1 MQARTRSI
9 NQATAMKLN
18 SILILPG
25 IFMIAIM
32 GIFPAAAQP
41 VKVEYREETELV
53 AVVARLA
60 GVSGYTWEEEET
72 GVYDYFIDV
81 DSTFAPFRNHKLIP
95 FVREKLYGEGFNW
108 HFPMHIAMRIS
119 IGEDGKITYDNSL
132 EKGFDGYYDRIT
144 RRNEKKFLRLLEDF
158 NRESGFHEFFLSH
171 KALYS
176 ECEAAM
182 REVVGKI
189 DFSWYKDFFGK
200 EEGSTFRICPG
211 LLCGP
216 GNYAVHQRGRDGSD
230 IVNAIMGCCDR
241 REDGSICYGIEY
253 TLPVIIHEFCHS
265 FCDPLN
271 QEYWDSIKDA
281 AESFFAE
288 NAEFYD
294 SIAYGHPILVMNETF
309 VEACVITYLKS
320 HPLLFEGETLES
332 YREYFGMGEAS
343 AEEVFRKY
351 LELLVEID
359 YSKKKFLMIKDVIG
373 VLEDRENNPEKYP
386 AVADLMSEYSR
397 VVNSFGK
404 QE

>member
-81 DSTFAPFRNHKLIP
+81 DSTFAPFINHELIP

-108 HFPMHIAMRIS
+108 HFPMHIAMRIA

-132 EKGFDGYYDRIT
+132 EKEFDGYYDRIT
-144 RRNEKKFLRLLEDF
+144 RRNEKKFL
-158 NRESGFHEFFLSH
+158 
-171 KALYS
+171 
-176 ECEAAM
+176 
-182 REVVGKI
+182 
-189 DFSWYKDFFGK
+189 
-200 EEGSTFRICPG
+200 
-211 LLCGP
+211 
-216 GNYAVHQRGRDGSD
+216 
-230 IVNAIMGCCDR
+230 
-241 REDGSICYGIEY
+241 
-253 TLPVIIHEFCHS
+253 
-265 FCDPLN
+265 
-271 QEYWDSIKDA
+271 
-281 AESFFAE
+281 
-288 NAEFYD
+288 
-294 SIAYGHPILVMNETF
+294 
-309 VEACVITYLKS
+309 
-320 HPLLFEGETLES
+320 
-332 YREYFGMGEAS
+332 
-343 AEEVFRKY
+343 
-351 LELLVEID
+351 
-359 YSKKKFLMIKDVIG
+359 MIKDVIG
-373 VLEDRENNPEKYP
+373 VLEDRKNNPEKYP

-397 VVNSFGK
+397 VVKSFGK

>member
-108 HFPMHIAMRIS
+108 HFPMHIAMRIA
-119 IGEDGKITYDNSL
+119 IGEDGKITYHNSL

-144 RRNEKKFLRLLEDF
+144 RRNE
-158 NRESGFHEFFLSH
+158 
-171 KALYS
+171 
-176 ECEAAM
+176 
-182 REVVGKI
+182 
-189 DFSWYKDFFGK
+189 
-200 EEGSTFRICPG
+200 
-211 LLCGP
+211 
-216 GNYAVHQRGRDGSD
+216 
-230 IVNAIMGCCDR
+230 
-241 REDGSICYGIEY
+241 
-253 TLPVIIHEFCHS
+253 
-265 FCDPLN
+265 
-271 QEYWDSIKDA
+271 
-281 AESFFAE
+281 
-288 NAEFYD
+288 
-294 SIAYGHPILVMNETF
+294 
-309 VEACVITYLKS
+309 
-320 HPLLFEGETLES
+320 
-332 YREYFGMGEAS
+332 
-343 AEEVFRKY
+343 
-351 LELLVEID
+351 
-359 YSKKKFLMIKDVIG
+359 KKFLMIKDVIG

>member
-1 MQARTRSI
+1 MNRSIDFAAAMQARTRSI

-32 GIFPAAAQP
+32 GIFPAAAKP

-53 AVVARLA
+53 AVVARLD

-108 HFPMHIAMRIS
+108 HFPMHIAMRIA

-144 RRNEKKFLRLLEDF
+144 RRNER
-158 NRESGFHEFFLSH
+158 
-171 KALYS
+171 
-176 ECEAAM
+176 
-182 REVVGKI
+182 
-189 DFSWYKDFFGK
+189 
-200 EEGSTFRICPG
+200 
-211 LLCGP
+211 
-216 GNYAVHQRGRDGSD
+216 
-230 IVNAIMGCCDR
+230 
-241 REDGSICYGIEY
+241 
-253 TLPVIIHEFCHS
+253 
-265 FCDPLN
+265 
-271 QEYWDSIKDA
+271 
-281 AESFFAE
+281 
-288 NAEFYD
+288 
-294 SIAYGHPILVMNETF
+294 
-309 VEACVITYLKS
+309 
-320 HPLLFEGETLES
+320 
-332 YREYFGMGEAS
+332 
-343 AEEVFRKY
+343 
-351 LELLVEID
+351 
-359 YSKKKFLMIKDVIG
+359 KFLMIKDVIR

>member
-1 MQARTRSI
+1 MPIFGASSWLPCTNRSIDFAAAMQARTRSI
-9 NQATAMKLN
+9 NQETAMKLN

-60 GVSGYTWEEEET
+60 GISGYTWEEEET

-81 DSTFAPFRNHKLIP
+81 DSTFAPFRDHKLIP

-132 EKGFDGYYDRIT
+132 EKEFDGYYDRIT
-144 RRNEKKFLRLLEDF
+144 RRNE
-158 NRESGFHEFFLSH
+158 
-171 KALYS
+171 
-176 ECEAAM
+176 
-182 REVVGKI
+182 
-189 DFSWYKDFFGK
+189 
-200 EEGSTFRICPG
+200 
-211 LLCGP
+211 
-216 GNYAVHQRGRDGSD
+216 
-230 IVNAIMGCCDR
+230 
-241 REDGSICYGIEY
+241 
-253 TLPVIIHEFCHS
+253 
-265 FCDPLN
+265 
-271 QEYWDSIKDA
+271 
-281 AESFFAE
+281 
-288 NAEFYD
+288 
-294 SIAYGHPILVMNETF
+294 
-309 VEACVITYLKS
+309 
-320 HPLLFEGETLES
+320 
-332 YREYFGMGEAS
+332 
-343 AEEVFRKY
+343 
-351 LELLVEID
+351 
-359 YSKKKFLMIKDVIG
+359 KKFLMIKDVIG

>member
-144 RRNEKKFLRLLEDF
+144 RRNEKKF
-158 NRESGFHEFFLSH
+158 
-171 KALYS
+171 
-176 ECEAAM
+176 
-182 REVVGKI
+182 
-189 DFSWYKDFFGK
+189 
-200 EEGSTFRICPG
+200 P
-211 LLCGP
+211 
-216 GNYAVHQRGRDGSD
+216 
-230 IVNAIMGCCDR
+230 
-241 REDGSICYGIEY
+241 
-253 TLPVIIHEFCHS
+253 
-265 FCDPLN
+265 
-271 QEYWDSIKDA
+271 
-281 AESFFAE
+281 
-288 NAEFYD
+288 
-294 SIAYGHPILVMNETF
+294 
-309 VEACVITYLKS
+309 
-320 HPLLFEGETLES
+320 
-332 YREYFGMGEAS
+332 
-343 AEEVFRKY
+343 
-351 LELLVEID
+351 
-359 YSKKKFLMIKDVIG
+359 MIQDVIG

>member
-1 MQARTRSI
+1 MPIFGASSWLPCTNRSIDFAAAMQARTRSI

-132 EKGFDGYYDRIT
+132 EKEFDGYYDRIT
-144 RRNEKKFLRLLEDF
+144 RRNE
-158 NRESGFHEFFLSH
+158 
-171 KALYS
+171 
-176 ECEAAM
+176 
-182 REVVGKI
+182 
-189 DFSWYKDFFGK
+189 
-200 EEGSTFRICPG
+200 
-211 LLCGP
+211 
-216 GNYAVHQRGRDGSD
+216 
-230 IVNAIMGCCDR
+230 
-241 REDGSICYGIEY
+241 
-253 TLPVIIHEFCHS
+253 
-265 FCDPLN
+265 
-271 QEYWDSIKDA
+271 
-281 AESFFAE
+281 
-288 NAEFYD
+288 
-294 SIAYGHPILVMNETF
+294 
-309 VEACVITYLKS
+309 
-320 HPLLFEGETLES
+320 
-332 YREYFGMGEAS
+332 
-343 AEEVFRKY
+343 
-351 LELLVEID
+351 
-359 YSKKKFLMIKDVIG
+359 KKFLMIKDVIG

>member
-1 MQARTRSI
+1 MPIFGVSSRLPCTNRSIDFAAAMQARTRSI

-108 HFPMHIAMRIS
+108 HFPMHIAMRIA

-144 RRNEKKFLRLLEDF
+144 RRNER
-158 NRESGFHEFFLSH
+158 
-171 KALYS
+171 
-176 ECEAAM
+176 
-182 REVVGKI
+182 
-189 DFSWYKDFFGK
+189 
-200 EEGSTFRICPG
+200 
-211 LLCGP
+211 
-216 GNYAVHQRGRDGSD
+216 
-230 IVNAIMGCCDR
+230 
-241 REDGSICYGIEY
+241 
-253 TLPVIIHEFCHS
+253 
-265 FCDPLN
+265 
-271 QEYWDSIKDA
+271 
-281 AESFFAE
+281 
-288 NAEFYD
+288 
-294 SIAYGHPILVMNETF
+294 
-309 VEACVITYLKS
+309 
-320 HPLLFEGETLES
+320 
-332 YREYFGMGEAS
+332 
-343 AEEVFRKY
+343 
-351 LELLVEID
+351 
-359 YSKKKFLMIKDVIG
+359 KFLMIKDVIR

-386 AVADLMSEYSR
+386 AVTDLMSEYSR

>member
-1 MQARTRSI
+1 MPIFGVSSRLPCTNRSIDFAAAMQVRTRSI

-144 RRNEKKFLRLLEDF
+144 RRNER
-158 NRESGFHEFFLSH
+158 
-171 KALYS
+171 
-176 ECEAAM
+176 
-182 REVVGKI
+182 
-189 DFSWYKDFFGK
+189 
-200 EEGSTFRICPG
+200 
-211 LLCGP
+211 
-216 GNYAVHQRGRDGSD
+216 
-230 IVNAIMGCCDR
+230 
-241 REDGSICYGIEY
+241 
-253 TLPVIIHEFCHS
+253 
-265 FCDPLN
+265 
-271 QEYWDSIKDA
+271 
-281 AESFFAE
+281 
-288 NAEFYD
+288 
-294 SIAYGHPILVMNETF
+294 
-309 VEACVITYLKS
+309 
-320 HPLLFEGETLES
+320 
-332 YREYFGMGEAS
+332 
-343 AEEVFRKY
+343 
-351 LELLVEID
+351 
-359 YSKKKFLMIKDVIG
+359 KFLMIKDVIG

>member
-1 MQARTRSI
+1 MPIFGASSWLPCTNRSIDFAAAMQARTRSI
-9 NQATAMKLN
+9 NQETAMKLN

-60 GVSGYTWEEEET
+60 GISGYTWEEEET

-132 EKGFDGYYDRIT
+132 EKGFDGYYDRIS
-144 RRNEKKFLRLLEDF
+144 RKNE
-158 NRESGFHEFFLSH
+158 
-171 KALYS
+171 
-176 ECEAAM
+176 
-182 REVVGKI
+182 
-189 DFSWYKDFFGK
+189 
-200 EEGSTFRICPG
+200 
-211 LLCGP
+211 
-216 GNYAVHQRGRDGSD
+216 
-230 IVNAIMGCCDR
+230 
-241 REDGSICYGIEY
+241 
-253 TLPVIIHEFCHS
+253 
-265 FCDPLN
+265 
-271 QEYWDSIKDA
+271 
-281 AESFFAE
+281 
-288 NAEFYD
+288 
-294 SIAYGHPILVMNETF
+294 
-309 VEACVITYLKS
+309 
-320 HPLLFEGETLES
+320 
-332 YREYFGMGEAS
+332 
-343 AEEVFRKY
+343 
-351 LELLVEID
+351 
-359 YSKKKFLMIKDVIG
+359 KKFLMIKDVIG
-373 VLEDRENNPEKYP
+373 VLEDRKNNPEKYP

>member
-1 MQARTRSI
+1 MPIFGASSRLPCTNRSIDFAAAMQARTRSI

-108 HFPMHIAMRIS
+108 HFPMHIAMRIA

-144 RRNEKKFLRLLEDF
+144 RRNER
-158 NRESGFHEFFLSH
+158 
-171 KALYS
+171 
-176 ECEAAM
+176 
-182 REVVGKI
+182 
-189 DFSWYKDFFGK
+189 
-200 EEGSTFRICPG
+200 
-211 LLCGP
+211 
-216 GNYAVHQRGRDGSD
+216 
-230 IVNAIMGCCDR
+230 
-241 REDGSICYGIEY
+241 
-253 TLPVIIHEFCHS
+253 
-265 FCDPLN
+265 
-271 QEYWDSIKDA
+271 
-281 AESFFAE
+281 
-288 NAEFYD
+288 
-294 SIAYGHPILVMNETF
+294 
-309 VEACVITYLKS
+309 
-320 HPLLFEGETLES
+320 
-332 YREYFGMGEAS
+332 
-343 AEEVFRKY
+343 
-351 LELLVEID
+351 
-359 YSKKKFLMIKDVIG
+359 KFLMIKDVIR

>member
-1 MQARTRSI
+1 
-9 NQATAMKLN
+9 MKLN

-144 RRNEKKFLRLLEDF
+144 RRNEKKFL
-158 NRESGFHEFFLSH
+158 
-171 KALYS
+171 
-176 ECEAAM
+176 
-182 REVVGKI
+182 
-189 DFSWYKDFFGK
+189 
-200 EEGSTFRICPG
+200 
-211 LLCGP
+211 
-216 GNYAVHQRGRDGSD
+216 
-230 IVNAIMGCCDR
+230 
-241 REDGSICYGIEY
+241 
-253 TLPVIIHEFCHS
+253 
-265 FCDPLN
+265 
-271 QEYWDSIKDA
+271 
-281 AESFFAE
+281 
-288 NAEFYD
+288 
-294 SIAYGHPILVMNETF
+294 
-309 VEACVITYLKS
+309 
-320 HPLLFEGETLES
+320 
-332 YREYFGMGEAS
+332 
-343 AEEVFRKY
+343 
-351 LELLVEID
+351 
-359 YSKKKFLMIKDVIG
+359 MIKDVIG

-386 AVADLMSEYSR
+386 AVTDLMSEYSR

>member
-1 MQARTRSI
+1 MPIFGASSRLPCMNRSIDFAAAMQARTRSI

-108 HFPMHIAMRIS
+108 HFPMHIAMRIA

-144 RRNEKKFLRLLEDF
+144 RRNER
-158 NRESGFHEFFLSH
+158 
-171 KALYS
+171 
-176 ECEAAM
+176 
-182 REVVGKI
+182 
-189 DFSWYKDFFGK
+189 
-200 EEGSTFRICPG
+200 
-211 LLCGP
+211 
-216 GNYAVHQRGRDGSD
+216 
-230 IVNAIMGCCDR
+230 
-241 REDGSICYGIEY
+241 
-253 TLPVIIHEFCHS
+253 
-265 FCDPLN
+265 
-271 QEYWDSIKDA
+271 
-281 AESFFAE
+281 
-288 NAEFYD
+288 
-294 SIAYGHPILVMNETF
+294 
-309 VEACVITYLKS
+309 
-320 HPLLFEGETLES
+320 
-332 YREYFGMGEAS
+332 
-343 AEEVFRKY
+343 
-351 LELLVEID
+351 
-359 YSKKKFLMIKDVIG
+359 KFLMIKDVIR

>member
-9 NQATAMKLN
+9 NQATTMKLN

-132 EKGFDGYYDRIT
+132 EKEFDGYYDRIT
-144 RRNEKKFLRLLEDF
+144 RRNE
-158 NRESGFHEFFLSH
+158 
-171 KALYS
+171 
-176 ECEAAM
+176 
-182 REVVGKI
+182 
-189 DFSWYKDFFGK
+189 
-200 EEGSTFRICPG
+200 
-211 LLCGP
+211 
-216 GNYAVHQRGRDGSD
+216 
-230 IVNAIMGCCDR
+230 
-241 REDGSICYGIEY
+241 
-253 TLPVIIHEFCHS
+253 
-265 FCDPLN
+265 
-271 QEYWDSIKDA
+271 
-281 AESFFAE
+281 
-288 NAEFYD
+288 
-294 SIAYGHPILVMNETF
+294 
-309 VEACVITYLKS
+309 
-320 HPLLFEGETLES
+320 
-332 YREYFGMGEAS
+332 
-343 AEEVFRKY
+343 
-351 LELLVEID
+351 
-359 YSKKKFLMIKDVIG
+359 KKFLMIKDVIG

-386 AVADLMSEYSR
+386 AVADLMSEYSTLSGNR
-397 VVNSFGK
+397 NSLAAYSINISMSLMRDN
-404 QE
+404 ERR

>member
-1 MQARTRSI
+1 MPIFGASSWLPCTNRSIDFAAAMQARTRSI
-9 NQATAMKLN
+9 NQETAMKLN

-132 EKGFDGYYDRIT
+132 EKEFDGYYDRIT
-144 RRNEKKFLRLLEDF
+144 RRNE
-158 NRESGFHEFFLSH
+158 
-171 KALYS
+171 
-176 ECEAAM
+176 
-182 REVVGKI
+182 
-189 DFSWYKDFFGK
+189 
-200 EEGSTFRICPG
+200 
-211 LLCGP
+211 
-216 GNYAVHQRGRDGSD
+216 
-230 IVNAIMGCCDR
+230 
-241 REDGSICYGIEY
+241 
-253 TLPVIIHEFCHS
+253 
-265 FCDPLN
+265 
-271 QEYWDSIKDA
+271 
-281 AESFFAE
+281 
-288 NAEFYD
+288 
-294 SIAYGHPILVMNETF
+294 
-309 VEACVITYLKS
+309 
-320 HPLLFEGETLES
+320 
-332 YREYFGMGEAS
+332 
-343 AEEVFRKY
+343 
-351 LELLVEID
+351 
-359 YSKKKFLMIKDVIG
+359 KKFLMIKDVIG

>member
-41 VKVEYREETELV
+41 AKVEYREETELV

-144 RRNEKKFLRLLEDF
+144 RRNEKKFL
-158 NRESGFHEFFLSH
+158 
-171 KALYS
+171 
-176 ECEAAM
+176 
-182 REVVGKI
+182 
-189 DFSWYKDFFGK
+189 
-200 EEGSTFRICPG
+200 
-211 LLCGP
+211 
-216 GNYAVHQRGRDGSD
+216 
-230 IVNAIMGCCDR
+230 
-241 REDGSICYGIEY
+241 
-253 TLPVIIHEFCHS
+253 
-265 FCDPLN
+265 
-271 QEYWDSIKDA
+271 
-281 AESFFAE
+281 
-288 NAEFYD
+288 
-294 SIAYGHPILVMNETF
+294 
-309 VEACVITYLKS
+309 
-320 HPLLFEGETLES
+320 
-332 YREYFGMGEAS
+332 
-343 AEEVFRKY
+343 
-351 LELLVEID
+351 
-359 YSKKKFLMIKDVIG
+359 MIKDVIG

>member
-1 MQARTRSI
+1 MPIFGASSRLPCTNRSIDFAAAMQARTRSI

-144 RRNEKKFLRLLEDF
+144 RRNEKKFL
-158 NRESGFHEFFLSH
+158 
-171 KALYS
+171 
-176 ECEAAM
+176 
-182 REVVGKI
+182 
-189 DFSWYKDFFGK
+189 
-200 EEGSTFRICPG
+200 
-211 LLCGP
+211 
-216 GNYAVHQRGRDGSD
+216 
-230 IVNAIMGCCDR
+230 
-241 REDGSICYGIEY
+241 
-253 TLPVIIHEFCHS
+253 
-265 FCDPLN
+265 
-271 QEYWDSIKDA
+271 
-281 AESFFAE
+281 
-288 NAEFYD
+288 
-294 SIAYGHPILVMNETF
+294 
-309 VEACVITYLKS
+309 
-320 HPLLFEGETLES
+320 
-332 YREYFGMGEAS
+332 
-343 AEEVFRKY
+343 
-351 LELLVEID
+351 
-359 YSKKKFLMIKDVIG
+359 MIKDVIG
-373 VLEDRENNPEKYP
+373 VLEDRENNPEKYT

>member
-132 EKGFDGYYDRIT
+132 EKEFDGYYDRIT
-144 RRNEKKFLRLLEDF
+144 RRNEKKFL
-158 NRESGFHEFFLSH
+158 
-171 KALYS
+171 
-176 ECEAAM
+176 
-182 REVVGKI
+182 
-189 DFSWYKDFFGK
+189 
-200 EEGSTFRICPG
+200 
-211 LLCGP
+211 
-216 GNYAVHQRGRDGSD
+216 
-230 IVNAIMGCCDR
+230 
-241 REDGSICYGIEY
+241 
-253 TLPVIIHEFCHS
+253 
-265 FCDPLN
+265 
-271 QEYWDSIKDA
+271 
-281 AESFFAE
+281 
-288 NAEFYD
+288 
-294 SIAYGHPILVMNETF
+294 
-309 VEACVITYLKS
+309 
-320 HPLLFEGETLES
+320 
-332 YREYFGMGEAS
+332 
-343 AEEVFRKY
+343 
-351 LELLVEID
+351 
-359 YSKKKFLMIKDVIG
+359 MIKDVSG

>member
-1 MQARTRSI
+1 MPIFGASSWLPCTNRSIDFAAAMQARTRSI

-108 HFPMHIAMRIS
+108 HFPMHIAMRIA

-144 RRNEKKFLRLLEDF
+144 RRNE
-158 NRESGFHEFFLSH
+158 
-171 KALYS
+171 
-176 ECEAAM
+176 
-182 REVVGKI
+182 
-189 DFSWYKDFFGK
+189 
-200 EEGSTFRICPG
+200 
-211 LLCGP
+211 
-216 GNYAVHQRGRDGSD
+216 
-230 IVNAIMGCCDR
+230 
-241 REDGSICYGIEY
+241 
-253 TLPVIIHEFCHS
+253 
-265 FCDPLN
+265 
-271 QEYWDSIKDA
+271 
-281 AESFFAE
+281 
-288 NAEFYD
+288 
-294 SIAYGHPILVMNETF
+294 
-309 VEACVITYLKS
+309 
-320 HPLLFEGETLES
+320 
-332 YREYFGMGEAS
+332 
-343 AEEVFRKY
+343 
-351 LELLVEID
+351 
-359 YSKKKFLMIKDVIG
+359 KKFLMIKDVIG

>member
-1 MQARTRSI
+1 MPIFGASSWLPCTNRSIDFAAAMQARTRSI

-132 EKGFDGYYDRIT
+132 EKEFDGYYDRIT
-144 RRNEKKFLRLLEDF
+144 RRNEKKF
-158 NRESGFHEFFLSH
+158 
-171 KALYS
+171 
-176 ECEAAM
+176 M
-182 REVVGKI
+182 
-189 DFSWYKDFFGK
+189 
-200 EEGSTFRICPG
+200 
-211 LLCGP
+211 
-216 GNYAVHQRGRDGSD
+216 
-230 IVNAIMGCCDR
+230 
-241 REDGSICYGIEY
+241 
-253 TLPVIIHEFCHS
+253 
-265 FCDPLN
+265 
-271 QEYWDSIKDA
+271 
-281 AESFFAE
+281 
-288 NAEFYD
+288 
-294 SIAYGHPILVMNETF
+294 
-309 VEACVITYLKS
+309 
-320 HPLLFEGETLES
+320 
-332 YREYFGMGEAS
+332 
-343 AEEVFRKY
+343 
-351 LELLVEID
+351 
-359 YSKKKFLMIKDVIG
+359 MIKDVIG

>member
-1 MQARTRSI
+1 MPIFGASSWLPCTNRSIDFAAAMQARTRSI

-132 EKGFDGYYDRIT
+132 EKEFDGYYDRIS
-144 RRNEKKFLRLLEDF
+144 RKNE
-158 NRESGFHEFFLSH
+158 
-171 KALYS
+171 
-176 ECEAAM
+176 
-182 REVVGKI
+182 
-189 DFSWYKDFFGK
+189 
-200 EEGSTFRICPG
+200 
-211 LLCGP
+211 
-216 GNYAVHQRGRDGSD
+216 
-230 IVNAIMGCCDR
+230 
-241 REDGSICYGIEY
+241 
-253 TLPVIIHEFCHS
+253 
-265 FCDPLN
+265 
-271 QEYWDSIKDA
+271 
-281 AESFFAE
+281 
-288 NAEFYD
+288 
-294 SIAYGHPILVMNETF
+294 
-309 VEACVITYLKS
+309 
-320 HPLLFEGETLES
+320 
-332 YREYFGMGEAS
+332 
-343 AEEVFRKY
+343 
-351 LELLVEID
+351 
-359 YSKKKFLMIKDVIG
+359 KKFLMIKDVIG

>member
-1 MQARTRSI
+1 MPIFGASSRLPCMNRSIDFAAAMQARTRSI

-108 HFPMHIAMRIS
+108 HFPMHIAMRIA

-132 EKGFDGYYDRIT
+132 EKEFDGYYDRIT
-144 RRNEKKFLRLLEDF
+144 RRNE
-158 NRESGFHEFFLSH
+158 
-171 KALYS
+171 
-176 ECEAAM
+176 
-182 REVVGKI
+182 
-189 DFSWYKDFFGK
+189 
-200 EEGSTFRICPG
+200 
-211 LLCGP
+211 
-216 GNYAVHQRGRDGSD
+216 
-230 IVNAIMGCCDR
+230 
-241 REDGSICYGIEY
+241 
-253 TLPVIIHEFCHS
+253 
-265 FCDPLN
+265 
-271 QEYWDSIKDA
+271 
-281 AESFFAE
+281 
-288 NAEFYD
+288 
-294 SIAYGHPILVMNETF
+294 
-309 VEACVITYLKS
+309 
-320 HPLLFEGETLES
+320 
-332 YREYFGMGEAS
+332 
-343 AEEVFRKY
+343 
-351 LELLVEID
+351 
-359 YSKKKFLMIKDVIG
+359 KKFLMIKDVIG

>member
-1 MQARTRSI
+1 MPIFGASSWLPCTNRSIDFAAAMQARTRSI
-9 NQATAMKLN
+9 NQETAMKLN

-108 HFPMHIAMRIS
+108 HFPMHIAMRIA

-144 RRNEKKFLRLLEDF
+144 RRNEKKFL
-158 NRESGFHEFFLSH
+158 
-171 KALYS
+171 
-176 ECEAAM
+176 
-182 REVVGKI
+182 
-189 DFSWYKDFFGK
+189 
-200 EEGSTFRICPG
+200 
-211 LLCGP
+211 
-216 GNYAVHQRGRDGSD
+216 
-230 IVNAIMGCCDR
+230 
-241 REDGSICYGIEY
+241 
-253 TLPVIIHEFCHS
+253 
-265 FCDPLN
+265 
-271 QEYWDSIKDA
+271 
-281 AESFFAE
+281 
-288 NAEFYD
+288 
-294 SIAYGHPILVMNETF
+294 
-309 VEACVITYLKS
+309 
-320 HPLLFEGETLES
+320 
-332 YREYFGMGEAS
+332 
-343 AEEVFRKY
+343 
-351 LELLVEID
+351 
-359 YSKKKFLMIKDVIG
+359 MIKDVIG
-373 VLEDRENNPEKYP
+373 VLEDRKNNPEKYP

>member
-1 MQARTRSI
+1 MNRSIDFAAAMQARTRSI

-108 HFPMHIAMRIS
+108 HFPMHIAMRIA

-144 RRNEKKFLRLLEDF
+144 RRNER
-158 NRESGFHEFFLSH
+158 
-171 KALYS
+171 
-176 ECEAAM
+176 
-182 REVVGKI
+182 
-189 DFSWYKDFFGK
+189 
-200 EEGSTFRICPG
+200 
-211 LLCGP
+211 
-216 GNYAVHQRGRDGSD
+216 
-230 IVNAIMGCCDR
+230 
-241 REDGSICYGIEY
+241 
-253 TLPVIIHEFCHS
+253 
-265 FCDPLN
+265 
-271 QEYWDSIKDA
+271 
-281 AESFFAE
+281 
-288 NAEFYD
+288 
-294 SIAYGHPILVMNETF
+294 
-309 VEACVITYLKS
+309 
-320 HPLLFEGETLES
+320 
-332 YREYFGMGEAS
+332 
-343 AEEVFRKY
+343 
-351 LELLVEID
+351 
-359 YSKKKFLMIKDVIG
+359 KFLMIKDVIR

>member
-144 RRNEKKFLRLLEDF
+144 RRNEKKFL
-158 NRESGFHEFFLSH
+158 
-171 KALYS
+171 
-176 ECEAAM
+176 
-182 REVVGKI
+182 
-189 DFSWYKDFFGK
+189 
-200 EEGSTFRICPG
+200 
-211 LLCGP
+211 
-216 GNYAVHQRGRDGSD
+216 
-230 IVNAIMGCCDR
+230 
-241 REDGSICYGIEY
+241 
-253 TLPVIIHEFCHS
+253 
-265 FCDPLN
+265 
-271 QEYWDSIKDA
+271 
-281 AESFFAE
+281 
-288 NAEFYD
+288 
-294 SIAYGHPILVMNETF
+294 
-309 VEACVITYLKS
+309 
-320 HPLLFEGETLES
+320 
-332 YREYFGMGEAS
+332 
-343 AEEVFRKY
+343 
-351 LELLVEID
+351 
-359 YSKKKFLMIKDVIG
+359 MIKDVIG

-404 QE
+404 QEYLSGIFH

>member
-1 MQARTRSI
+1 MPIFGASSRLPCTNRSIDFAAAMQARTRSI

-60 GVSGYTWEEEET
+60 GGSGYTWEEEET

-108 HFPMHIAMRIS
+108 HFPMHIAMRIA

-132 EKGFDGYYDRIT
+132 EKEFDGYYDRIT
-144 RRNEKKFLRLLEDF
+144 RRNE
-158 NRESGFHEFFLSH
+158 
-171 KALYS
+171 
-176 ECEAAM
+176 
-182 REVVGKI
+182 
-189 DFSWYKDFFGK
+189 
-200 EEGSTFRICPG
+200 
-211 LLCGP
+211 
-216 GNYAVHQRGRDGSD
+216 
-230 IVNAIMGCCDR
+230 
-241 REDGSICYGIEY
+241 
-253 TLPVIIHEFCHS
+253 
-265 FCDPLN
+265 
-271 QEYWDSIKDA
+271 
-281 AESFFAE
+281 
-288 NAEFYD
+288 
-294 SIAYGHPILVMNETF
+294 
-309 VEACVITYLKS
+309 
-320 HPLLFEGETLES
+320 
-332 YREYFGMGEAS
+332 
-343 AEEVFRKY
+343 
-351 LELLVEID
+351 
-359 YSKKKFLMIKDVIG
+359 KKFLMIKDVIG

>member
-1 MQARTRSI
+1 
-9 NQATAMKLN
+9 MKLN

-95 FVREKLYGEGFNW
+95 FVREKLYGEGFKW

-119 IGEDGKITYDNSL
+119 IGEDGKITYGNSL

-144 RRNEKKFLRLLEDF
+144 RRNE
-158 NRESGFHEFFLSH
+158 
-171 KALYS
+171 
-176 ECEAAM
+176 
-182 REVVGKI
+182 
-189 DFSWYKDFFGK
+189 
-200 EEGSTFRICPG
+200 
-211 LLCGP
+211 
-216 GNYAVHQRGRDGSD
+216 
-230 IVNAIMGCCDR
+230 
-241 REDGSICYGIEY
+241 
-253 TLPVIIHEFCHS
+253 
-265 FCDPLN
+265 
-271 QEYWDSIKDA
+271 
-281 AESFFAE
+281 
-288 NAEFYD
+288 
-294 SIAYGHPILVMNETF
+294 
-309 VEACVITYLKS
+309 
-320 HPLLFEGETLES
+320 
-332 YREYFGMGEAS
+332 
-343 AEEVFRKY
+343 
-351 LELLVEID
+351 
-359 YSKKKFLMIKDVIG
+359 KKFLMIKDVIG

>member
-1 MQARTRSI
+1 MPIFGASSWLPCTNRSIDFAAAMQARTRSI
-9 NQATAMKLN
+9 NQETAMKLN

-81 DSTFAPFRNHKLIP
+81 DSTFAPFRDHKLIP

-108 HFPMHIAMRIS
+108 HFPMHIAMRIA

-132 EKGFDGYYDRIT
+132 EKEFDGYYDRIT
-144 RRNEKKFLRLLEDF
+144 RRNE
-158 NRESGFHEFFLSH
+158 
-171 KALYS
+171 
-176 ECEAAM
+176 
-182 REVVGKI
+182 
-189 DFSWYKDFFGK
+189 
-200 EEGSTFRICPG
+200 
-211 LLCGP
+211 
-216 GNYAVHQRGRDGSD
+216 
-230 IVNAIMGCCDR
+230 
-241 REDGSICYGIEY
+241 
-253 TLPVIIHEFCHS
+253 
-265 FCDPLN
+265 
-271 QEYWDSIKDA
+271 
-281 AESFFAE
+281 
-288 NAEFYD
+288 
-294 SIAYGHPILVMNETF
+294 
-309 VEACVITYLKS
+309 
-320 HPLLFEGETLES
+320 
-332 YREYFGMGEAS
+332 
-343 AEEVFRKY
+343 
-351 LELLVEID
+351 
-359 YSKKKFLMIKDVIG
+359 KKFLMIKDVIG

>member
-144 RRNEKKFLRLLEDF
+144 RRNEKKFL
-158 NRESGFHEFFLSH
+158 
-171 KALYS
+171 
-176 ECEAAM
+176 
-182 REVVGKI
+182 
-189 DFSWYKDFFGK
+189 
-200 EEGSTFRICPG
+200 
-211 LLCGP
+211 
-216 GNYAVHQRGRDGSD
+216 
-230 IVNAIMGCCDR
+230 
-241 REDGSICYGIEY
+241 
-253 TLPVIIHEFCHS
+253 
-265 FCDPLN
+265 
-271 QEYWDSIKDA
+271 
-281 AESFFAE
+281 
-288 NAEFYD
+288 
-294 SIAYGHPILVMNETF
+294 
-309 VEACVITYLKS
+309 
-320 HPLLFEGETLES
+320 
-332 YREYFGMGEAS
+332 
-343 AEEVFRKY
+343 
-351 LELLVEID
+351 
-359 YSKKKFLMIKDVIG
+359 MIKDVIG

-397 VVNSFGK
+397 VVNSFEK

>member
-1 MQARTRSI
+1 MPIFGASSWLPCTNRSIDFAAAMQARTRSI
-9 NQATAMKLN
+9 NQETAMKLN

-108 HFPMHIAMRIS
+108 HFPMHIAMRIA

-144 RRNEKKFLRLLEDF
+144 RRNE
-158 NRESGFHEFFLSH
+158 
-171 KALYS
+171 
-176 ECEAAM
+176 
-182 REVVGKI
+182 
-189 DFSWYKDFFGK
+189 
-200 EEGSTFRICPG
+200 
-211 LLCGP
+211 
-216 GNYAVHQRGRDGSD
+216 
-230 IVNAIMGCCDR
+230 
-241 REDGSICYGIEY
+241 
-253 TLPVIIHEFCHS
+253 
-265 FCDPLN
+265 
-271 QEYWDSIKDA
+271 
-281 AESFFAE
+281 
-288 NAEFYD
+288 
-294 SIAYGHPILVMNETF
+294 
-309 VEACVITYLKS
+309 
-320 HPLLFEGETLES
+320 
-332 YREYFGMGEAS
+332 
-343 AEEVFRKY
+343 
-351 LELLVEID
+351 
-359 YSKKKFLMIKDVIG
+359 KKFLMIKDVIG

>member
-1 MQARTRSI
+1 MPIFGVSSRLPCTNRSIDFAAAMQARTRSI

-108 HFPMHIAMRIS
+108 HFPMHIAMRIA

-144 RRNEKKFLRLLEDF
+144 RRNER
-158 NRESGFHEFFLSH
+158 
-171 KALYS
+171 
-176 ECEAAM
+176 
-182 REVVGKI
+182 
-189 DFSWYKDFFGK
+189 
-200 EEGSTFRICPG
+200 
-211 LLCGP
+211 
-216 GNYAVHQRGRDGSD
+216 
-230 IVNAIMGCCDR
+230 
-241 REDGSICYGIEY
+241 
-253 TLPVIIHEFCHS
+253 
-265 FCDPLN
+265 
-271 QEYWDSIKDA
+271 
-281 AESFFAE
+281 
-288 NAEFYD
+288 
-294 SIAYGHPILVMNETF
+294 
-309 VEACVITYLKS
+309 
-320 HPLLFEGETLES
+320 
-332 YREYFGMGEAS
+332 
-343 AEEVFRKY
+343 
-351 LELLVEID
+351 
-359 YSKKKFLMIKDVIG
+359 KFLMIKDVIR